1 MVKLNLPTLAIVALV
16 PGAVAVAETPLSVA
30 DALFAKQDA
39 HQLSPA
45 DRTEI
50 AALLP
55 MALQASELVSNL
67 PGCAG
72 KPVRPSVALID
83 MNLDGIPE
91 VLVRAG
97 NACTSG
103 MTGATVWLVGRSPAG
118 RWRAYLDVAAA
129 DFVLLESRVQ
139 GWNELGLMGRSE
151 CLGVW
156 QHSSDRFVFS
166 RTITPDGRPCTP

>member
-1 MVKLNLPTLAIVALV
+1 MVKFKLSTLAIAALV
-16 PGAVAVAETPLSVA
+16 PGAAAAAETPRSVA
-30 DALFAKQDA
+30 DALFAKEDA
-39 HQLSPA
+39 RLLSPA

-55 MALQASELVSNL
+55 MALRASELVSDL

-72 KPVRPSVALID
+72 KPVRPRVTLTD
-83 MNLDGIPE
+83 MNLDGVPE

-103 MTGATVWLVGRSPAG
+103 MTGSTVWLIGRSPAG
-118 RWRAYLDVAAA
+118 RWRAYLNVAAA
-129 DFVLLESRVQ
+129 DFVLLENRVQ

-156 QHSSDRFVFS
+156 QHRSDRFVFS